1 MNSDGAIGPRTGW
14 VQRSNAAAVGG
25 EDRLIVDLKGSAGD
39 GGFELAQD
47 EPPLGVFA
55 LDRRLEA
62 PHHAPAFAL
71 GGTQRKAGAA
81 GQFLRCRAVV
91 GRLREA
97 DGCAKP
103 RRAVDENRT

>member
-1 MNSDGAIGPRTGW
+1 MGPAQQRFGADD
-14 VQRSNAAAVGG
+14 AAAVGG

-62 PHHAPAFAL
+62 PHHAAAFAL
-71 GGTQRKAGAA
+71 GGTQRKPGAA

-97 DGCAKP
+97 DGCAEP
-103 RRAVDENRT
+103 RRAVDEDRT